1 MKRSTMLSL
10 CALFV
15 VAAASAAHA
24 DYAAPATGALDA
36 LTANVL
42 QEMPQL
48 RTFSE
53 IATTG
58 VASATAP
65 VSSTG
70 SIGGNITIT
79 PTSEVSGGIS
89 IIPIITSAGSDRY
102 FFLDSGDGTSGGLG
116 VSSIGASSP
125 AVVYLSASPAS
136 PSPVP
141 LPPAVLLLGS
151 GLLGM
156 IGFRKTA

>member
-1 MKRSTMLSL
+1 MRPTSIIATIVLWGL
-10 CALFV
+10 
-15 VAAASAAHA
+15 AATVPAHA
-24 DYAAPATGALDA
+24 DYAAPATGSLDELA
-36 LTANVL
+36 ANVL

-53 IATTG
+53 IASTG
-58 VASATAP
+58 VAAATAP
-65 VSSTG
+65 VNSTG
-70 SIGGNITIT
+70 SINGSISIT
-79 PTSEVSGGIS
+79 PTTEVSGGIS

-125 AVVYLSASPAS
+125 AVVYLPASPAS